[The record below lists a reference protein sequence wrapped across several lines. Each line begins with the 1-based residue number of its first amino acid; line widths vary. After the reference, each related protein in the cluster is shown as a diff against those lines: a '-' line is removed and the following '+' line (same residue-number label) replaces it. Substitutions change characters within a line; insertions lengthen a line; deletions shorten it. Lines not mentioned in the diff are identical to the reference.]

1 VASPASTLSG
11 WPGASAAAV
20 MPLVNLPR
28 HEVIACSDA
37 LHGDDTPAP
46 LLAAH
51 AGKAKTGRLWTYVH
65 DECPMETLD
74 R

>member
-1 VASPASTLSG
+1 
-11 WPGASAAAV
+11 

-28 HEVIACSDA
+28 HEVIAGSDA